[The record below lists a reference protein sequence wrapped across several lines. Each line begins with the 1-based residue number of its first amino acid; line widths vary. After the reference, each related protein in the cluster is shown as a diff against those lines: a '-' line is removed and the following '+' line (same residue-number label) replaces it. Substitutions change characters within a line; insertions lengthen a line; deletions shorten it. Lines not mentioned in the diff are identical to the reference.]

1 MYKKDRSKVIAI
13 IRSTTFGKTLNM
25 SMIRYYFYI
34 KCKNS
39 KGLFKD
45 LKIMK
50 QDEYYTSKYRRY
62 DIILEPK

>member
-1 MYKKDRSKVIAI
+1 MYKKDISEVIAI
-13 IRSTTFGKTLNM
+13 RPTTFGKTLNM
-25 SMIRYYFYI
+25 SMIRYYFDI

-39 KGLFKD
+39 KRLFKD
-45 LKIMK
+45 LKIMR

>member
-13 IRSTTFGKTLNM
+13 IRPTTFGKTLNI
-25 SMIRYYFYI
+25 SMIRYYFDI

-45 LKIMK
+45 LKTMK
-50 QDEYYTSKYRRY
+50 QELKERRF
-62 DIILEPK
+62 